1 MNDPNTSQPTELE
14 LVARALK
21 GELSAEEKAN
31 FQGRL
36 DSEPALRSF
45 WEAEQAL
52 ERALDRL
59 PDAPVPSNFAKLV
72 LQEAMRTPAQAKD
85 RQKFSLRWV
94 LARFALGFAA
104 MALLAASLLQQRQK
118 THLQEV
124 AETMNAFHDT
134 ALAVSGTEAA
144 ATEIFQN
151 FETIEQLSLPA
162 ESELDM
168 ELLVALQK

>member
-1 MNDPNTSQPTELE
+1 MNDADKSQPTEHE
-14 LVARALK
+14 LVARALR
-21 GELSAEEKAN
+21 GELSAEEKKD
-31 FQGRL
+31 FQRRL
-36 DSEPALRSF
+36 DSEPLLRSF

-59 PDAPVPSNFAKLV
+59 PDAPVPSNFANLV
-72 LQEAMRTPAQAKD
+72 LQEATRTPAQAKD
-85 RQKFSLRWV
+85 RPKFSLKWV
-94 LARFALGFAA
+94 LARFALGLAA
-104 MALLAASLLQQRQK
+104 MALLAAGLLQQRQK

-124 AETMNAFHDT
+124 AETVNAFHDT
-134 ALAVSGTEAA
+134 ALAMSGTEAA
-144 ATEIFQN
+144 ATDIFEN